1 MSSTKSRCITALLAA
16 VFMVAFMAPT
26 AGFCKDKAAKSPKK
40 PHAAQ
45 GHKHEAKPRKT
56 IKKSPYPMEYINQ
69 HSHITSAFGRRV
81 FNHSMHN
88 GIDFGIAKG
97 TELSALAGGKGW
109 TATYRGGNNGG
120 AGNYVNLSNGKK
132 TFQYFHL
139 SDMSGRLEE
148 LGYKNENGTWTLHNV
163 QKGQVIAISGN
174 TGFSTGP
181 HLHLQIREKDKNG
194 KEHFVNPLKLNK
206 KHNGAA
212 PEFKD
217 APKEGGNATSDT
229 SANVPRLT
237 IGVAS
242 RDLDCVH
249 CTLARIGS
257 KPSARK
263 LRTVSVLDGPLSHD
277 WGNWWILQSIELKDL
292 PKLEAGKGG
301 SWTIKITAVTV
312 DGKKTSHMLT
322 IKR

>member
-1 MSSTKSRCITALLAA
+1 MLAA
-16 VFMVAFMAPT
+16 VFMVVFLVPAV
-26 AGFCKDKAAKSPKK
+26 GFCKDKPAKSHKK
-40 PHAAQ
+40 APAAQ
-45 GHKHEAKPRKT
+45 RPKHEAKPRRV
-56 IKKSPYPMEYINQ
+56 IKKSQFPMEYLNQ
-69 HSHITSAFGRRV
+69 HSRITSAFGRRI

-88 GIDFGIAKG
+88 GIDFGIPSG
-97 TELSALAGGKGW
+97 TELGALAGGKGW
-109 TATYRGGNNGG
+109 TATYRAGRNGG

-148 LGYKNENGTWTLHNV
+148 LGYKNENGTWTLHNI

-194 KEHFVNPLKLNK
+194 KEHFVNPLTLNK
-206 KHNGAA
+206 KHNGAT
-212 PEFKD
+212 PEFQN
-217 APKEGGNATSDT
+217 APSEGGHATSDT
-229 SANVPRLT
+229 SVVLPRLT
-237 IGVAS
+237 VGVAS
-242 RDLDCVH
+242 RDLDH
-249 CTLARIGS
+249 LQFTLAKIGS
-257 KPSARK
+257 KPSSKR

-277 WGNWWILQSIELKDL
+277 RGNWWILEPVELKDL

-312 DGKKTSHMLT
+312 DGKKHSHT
-322 IKR
+322 ITVKR